1 MESWIQYTCKLRKFN
16 QSCVCIYMY
25 TFIYL
30 FGCKYLHNQHCSGLT
45 LQETRN
51 QICVFTPANRYNER
65 KCYVETTFGVII
77 TITSDHVCVCCRKY
91 DYLFGWILVGTSW
104 LTFCN
109 IQLRALD
116 RQGGYPLRCRC
127 TEWSGL
133 KNKTVTSVTETKI
146 KANYNHMILMLT
158 VSSIIVV
165 LMAFTLTLYMLWIM
179 NRISKYVFMP
189 NSQYIQEAY
198 RLSCINTMTSCGML
212 CI

>member
-1 MESWIQYTCKLRKFN
+1 MCVYIYIYICIHSYICLAANICTINIVVVWLCKKQEIRF
-16 QSCVCIYMY
+16 V
-25 TFIYL
+25 YL
-30 FGCKYLHNQHCSGLT
+30 PQQTDIVNVSVMSKQRL
-45 LQETRN
+45 
-51 QICVFTPANRYNER
+51 V
-65 KCYVETTFGVII
+65 
-77 TITSDHVCVCCRKY
+77 TSDHVCVCCRKY

-146 KANYNHMILMLT
+146 KANYNNMILMLT

-198 RLSCINTMTSCGML
+198 RLSCINTVTSCGML